1 MCFFEV
7 QAQGATETPNQS
19 NNSNNYINSIAK
31 KGERKII
38 KEGAF
43 NISHRMSHSHGAS
56 SFENINRQGPSSVQ
70 SVTADT
76 SSQVALEINSK
87 TSVHAAQEN
96 QNQTYEKGGE
106 EKPSKRV
113 LSSFNMLPHRRPN
126 ANVSL
131 ERSKSCPGLIYGYFS
146 DEEDIDKNGPSSVRS
161 FPLTR
166 HSHHLVLDVGSDAAT
181 AGLRPFRFEIP
192 KSYSAS
198 STLQEVNQSQ
208 AYNMKGAR
216 RFHKMS
222 HPRNASVEEEIDN
235 RQACTDQCLVRS
247 ASIPPYSPYLPRGD
261 GTNHAALDVASQER
275 LSPIE
280 ENPNHIQRQ
289 RDCLTLYRAALKGNW
304 REAEDIIRGYPDG
317 IILDSITEMD
327 DTVLH
332 IASATKHATFVKE
345 VVGLLTKKEELEQ
358 KNKCGDTAFCIA
370 AESGIVTIAEE
381 MWKKNEDLVLIR
393 NKKERTPLQAAA
405 LFGHRDM
412 VAYLL
417 PKTSFQNLTTK
428 EKMDILVATIT
439 HDMYDITFEILVKE
453 SALATANNRALALR
467 ELARKPS
474 AIGSRSQPSLWK
486 SCLNYWLKRIFNKA
500 LMETLAHQLVIE
512 LSEEVQLFKDKK
524 LDVLSVLTTAAKVG
538 NAEFLIILIRTYP
551 DIMWI
556 TDSRNRSLFHIAVIN
571 RQESVFNL
579 IHEVVTF
586 KEIILTK
593 YDKPENENILH
604 LAGYLAPPSR
614 LNIVSGAALQMQRE
628 LLWFKEVEMIVLPS
642 LLKTQNSKNL
652 TPWDLFTMEHENLRR
667 DGEKWMKNTAKNCM
681 LVATLITTVVYA
693 AAFTVPGGSNQVTG
707 IAIFHKAKWFRV
719 FFISDAIALVSSSS
733 SILMFLS
740 ILTSRFAEMDFLV
753 SLPLKLVLGLTTL
766 LISIVGMLVAF
777 SATCFLVFKSEMA
790 WLPTFIIT
798 LAVVAIILFV
808 LLHLPLCVDII
819 RSTFFSRSLFRPRK
833 KSLF

>member
-208 AYNMKGAR
+208 AYN
-216 RFHKMS
+216 
-222 HPRNASVEEEIDN
+222 
-235 RQACTDQCLVRS
+235 
-247 ASIPPYSPYLPRGD
+247 
-261 GTNHAALDVASQER
+261 
-275 LSPIE
+275 
-280 ENPNHIQRQ
+280 RQ

-486 SCLNYWLKRIFNKA
+486 SCLNYCITFKILEKEATLATAKKRALVLRELARKASGIGSESHPSVWKRCLNSWLKRIFNKA